1 MNEGKWGRSAHAR
14 KDRVFSSHWH
24 GYRRNSRVK
33 NHGLSTMYF
42 HLCKLFKSKALL
54 QNSSCFVSPVSVK
67 LFLGTWKHCDC
78 FPWSVSARQVSPWS
92 PSYKMLPSPLI
103 LVIYHQLWSRV
114 LYHLCESA
122 LGSSN
127 VCPCEERGMTLLC
140 VLAGL
145 GTSAVQRTALASAQL
160 CTSLRA
166 VPRAGL
172 ILSGKWNSHRSLKTA
187 TVFPGNVL
195 FHTVTLLLFPLSVKQ
210 CYLIFHGG
218 TVQLKFFCVSSCLST
233 SYLSQFGRPSRCW
246 ATETQPFVLIAL
258 NSESGNTSLY
268 AYLQF

>member
-1 MNEGKWGRSAHAR
+1 MKANGEDQHMLEST
-14 KDRVFSSHWH
+14 VFSSHWH

-92 PSYKMLPSPLI
+92 PSYKTLPSPLI

-122 LGSSN
+122 QGSSN
-127 VCPCEERGMTLLC
+127 ICPCEERGMTLLR
-140 VLAGL
+140 VLAGP
-145 GTSAVQRTALASAQL
+145 GTSAVQRAALASAQL

-172 ILSGKWNSHRSLKTA
+172 VLSGNWNSHRSLETA
-187 TVFPGNVL
+187 TVFLENVL
-195 FHTVTLLLFPLSVKQ
+195 FYTFTPLLLPLSVKQ

-218 TVQLKFFCVSSCLST
+218 TVQLNFFCVSSCLST

-246 ATETQPFVLIAL
+246 ATETQLFVLIAL
-258 NSESGNTSLY
+258 NSETGNTSLY